1 MRKHDVTANEA
12 LEVRSSADG
21 VIGLLHGGRDLSA
34 RWVRKDP
41 AAGEPEWTTLSA
53 EYLIYLVRGGLR
65 VELRERS
72 DEAVE
77 LAAGQCCVVPP
88 HVPFRAVCWPPGA
101 GEAALFL
108 GVSTAGVEGS
118 DKKVDPAVVSAI
130 GDVDRA
136 DLKALL
142 DRRWGGATIVTR
154 ARIHDAT
161 KLPGFIAREGDRLL
175 GAITLSA
182 EGHDCEVVTFDS
194 LDEGRG
200 VGAALLQRA
209 EEWAREQGCDRLWL
223 VTTNDNLRAIGFY
236 QRRGFRILAVHPD
249 AVTRSRE
256 LKPDI
261 PERGQGGVPVVDEI
275 ELERQL

>member
-1 MRKHDVTANEA
+1 MRSYDVKAGDA
-12 LEVRSSADG
+12 LEVRRAGLDT
-21 VIGLLHGGRDLSA
+21 IGLLHAGRDLSA
-34 RWVRKDP
+34 RWVSKVDATR
-41 AAGEPEWTTLSA
+41 ETEWSTLSA

-65 VELRERS
+65 VELRERP
-72 DEAVE
+72 DDAVV
-77 LAAGQCCVVPP
+77 LAPGQCCVVPP
-88 HVPFRAVCWPPGA
+88 HVTFRALRWPQDA
-101 GEAALFL
+101 EESALFVA
-108 GVSTAGVEGS
+108 VSAAGVEGS
-118 DKKVDPAVVSAI
+118 DQKVDPSAVSPI
-130 GDVDRA
+130 GDDDR
-136 DLKALL
+136 DDMRELL
-142 DRRWGGATIVTR
+142 DRRWGGPTIVTR

-161 KLPGFIAREGDRLL
+161 KLPGFIAREGGRLL

-182 EGHDCEVVTFDS
+182 QGSDCEVVTFDS

-209 EEWAREQGCDRLWL
+209 EQWAREQGCDRLWL

-275 ELERQL
+275 ELERQR